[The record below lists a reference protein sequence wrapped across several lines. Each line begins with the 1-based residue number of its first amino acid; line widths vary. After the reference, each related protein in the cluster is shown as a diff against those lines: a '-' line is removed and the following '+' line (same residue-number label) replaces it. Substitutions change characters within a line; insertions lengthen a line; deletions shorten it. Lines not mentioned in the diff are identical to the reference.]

1 MESETNGE
9 KAVVLDVRP
18 LSGVVFE
25 PGRIM
30 GKARCEPGWSW
41 HVQAMP
47 DYDFWHVLAGTGSM
61 TVNGSR
67 YPIAPGCCFTLRPGD
82 RIDVEQH
89 PDDRLT
95 VIYCHFRKAVEDA
108 GGEAGRFSPPRRRVE
123 VHDGARFEALMGR
136 LLELRDMPP
145 LWSEVEF
152 DYTVKLLLL
161 ELYRSERESHPA
173 GRASARHRELVRR
186 ASDSLRQGAWA
197 EADLEA
203 AAAEAGVSQRYL
215 SQLFKRHT
223 GRTLKSYA
231 AGLRMERARL
241 LLAESDMPVTQ
252 IAETL
257 GYADLYS
264 FSKLF
269 KAYSGTSPSGY
280 RKRSPAATPLD

>member
-1 MESETNGE
+1 MESGTNGE
-9 KAVVLDVRP
+9 NTSVRDVRP
-18 LSGVVFE
+18 LSGVAFG

-47 DYDFWHVLAGTGSM
+47 DYDFWHVLAGTGIM

-67 YPIAPGCCFTLRPGD
+67 YPIASGCCFTLRPGD

-95 VIYCHFRKAVEDA
+95 VIYCHFRTTVDDEKA
-108 GGEAGRFSPPRRRVE
+108 GSFSPPCRRVE

-136 LLELRDMPP
+136 LLELQDMPP
-145 LWSEVEF
+145 LWAEIEF

-161 ELYRSERESHPA
+161 ELYRSERETLPA
-173 GRASARHRELVRR
+173 GRASMRHRELVRR

-203 AAAEAGVSQRYL
+203 VAEEAGVSQRYL

-241 LLAESDMPVTQ
+241 LLAESDLPVTQ
-252 IAETL
+252 IADTL

-280 RKRSPAATPLD
+280 RKRSPAATPLE

>member
-1 MESETNGE
+1 MEPGANEE
-9 KAVVLDVRP
+9 QAVVRDVRP
-18 LSGVVFE
+18 LSGVAFE

-47 DYDFWHVLAGTGSM
+47 DYDFWHVLSGTGSM

-67 YPIAPGCCFTLRPGD
+67 YPIVPGCCFTLRPGD

-95 VIYCHFRKAVEDA
+95 VIYCHFRAAVDDEKA
-108 GGEAGRFSPPRRRVE
+108 GNFSPPRRRVE

-145 LWSEVEF
+145 LWAEVEF

-161 ELYRSERESHPA
+161 ELYRSERETQTA
-173 GRASARHRELVRR
+173 GRASVRHRELVRR

-197 EADLEA
+197 EGDLEA
-203 AAAEAGVSQRYL
+203 VAAEAGVSQRYL

-252 IAETL
+252 IADTL

-269 KAYSGTSPSGY
+269 KAYAGTSPSGY
-280 RKRSPAATPLD
+280 RKRSPAAVPLE